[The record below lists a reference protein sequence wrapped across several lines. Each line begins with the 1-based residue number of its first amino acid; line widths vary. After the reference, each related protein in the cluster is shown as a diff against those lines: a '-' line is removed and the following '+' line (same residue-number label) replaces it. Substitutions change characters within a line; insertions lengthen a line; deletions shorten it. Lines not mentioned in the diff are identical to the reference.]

1 LQEIGLDIQYSI
13 SQFVWD
19 NIMVNMVP
27 CGYWMQQK
35 IDSTTKAWHQ
45 LGKAN
50 AAKATEEL

>member
-1 LQEIGLDIQYSI
+1 
-13 SQFVWD
+13 
-19 NIMVNMVP
+19 MVNMVP

-35 IDSTTKAWHQ
+35 IDSTTKAWHH